1 MAGLAYHVITADE
14 KHYCPGTY
22 RVPGS
27 SRIARE
33 GSSGVHGAL
42 TLRDAIAH
50 SCDVYFYELAYELG
64 VDRMHEFLS
73 PFGFGQVTGID
84 IAGEQT
90 GILPSREYK
99 RRRFRNPSDGAWY
112 PGDSVNFGIGQGFMT
127 VTPLQL
133 AQVTSVLAAQGAV
146 FQPRLVRATR
156 DPATGKINELPPK
169 PLPHV
174 QGGTPQQWQVIME
187 GMRATVTQG
196 TGRSMGLNASYKI
209 AGKTGTAQA
218 FSVAQNAR
226 YVEKNVDERLRDHSW
241 FIAFA
246 PAEDPKIAVA
256 VLVENGG
263 FGASAAAP
271 IARKIMD
278 AYLLP
283 RLTPAEGGTAPPTAT
298 QRPTATPAAAS
309 SEPQT

>member
-1 MAGLAYHVITADE
+1 MAGLAHGLITADE
-14 KHYCPGTY
+14 TRYCPGTY

-27 SRIARE
+27 SRVARE
-33 GSSGVHGAL
+33 GRGGVHGPVS
-42 TLRDAIAH
+42 LREAIAE
-50 SCDVYFYELAYELG
+50 SCDVYFYQLAYELG

-73 PFGFGQVTGID
+73 PFGFGQLTGID

-90 GILPSREYK
+90 GVLPSREYK
-99 RRRFRNPSDGAWY
+99 RRRFRNPADGAWY

-127 VTPLQL
+127 ATPLQI
-133 AQVTSVLAAQGAV
+133 AQVTAVLAAQGAV

-156 DPATGKINELPPK
+156 NAATGTINEIAPT
-169 PLPHV
+169 PLPNV
-174 QGGTPQQWQVIME
+174 KGGTPQQWQVIME

-196 TGRSMGLNASYKI
+196 TGRSINLGASYKI

-226 YVEKNVDERLRDHSW
+226 YVEKDVNERLRDHSW

-246 PAEDPKIAVA
+246 PAENPQIAVA

-263 FGASAAAP
+263 FGAGAAAP
-271 IARKIMD
+271 IARQIMD

-283 RLTPAEGGTAPPTAT
+283 RLTPAAGTQQAP
-298 QRPTATPAAAS
+298 R
-309 SEPQT
+309 